1 MKKQHLLLIAA
12 AFVLATIFTAFEL
25 ADSPRFKSGDAA
37 TVTFTEG
44 IVIERGLPDE
54 EEGGIINI
62 NTASLEEL
70 STLTEIGEAKAQA
83 IIDYREENGRFMS
96 VDELANVSGIG
107 SKTVE
112 LNRNRITV

>member
-12 AFVLATIFTAFEL
+12 AFVLAAVFAAFEL
-25 ADSPRFKSGDAA
+25 ADSPRFRSGEAA
-37 TVTFTEG
+37 TVTFTESV
-44 IVIERGLPDE
+44 VIDRSIDE
-54 EEGGIINI
+54 NAGGIINI

-70 STLTEIGEAKAQA
+70 SSLAEIGEAKAQS
-83 IIDYREENGRFMS
+83 IIDYREANGRFLS

-112 LNRNRITV
+112 LNRDRITV